1 MGAIQSNAARL
12 TGGLVFITT
21 TVGMTLTN
29 HVISAQARET
39 LLLAGGGFA
48 QGSFSQYTG
57 IIIPLVNGENAFL
70 QDGPILRFWQKS
82 YGFSYK
88 AELTPNSPAK
98 TRINAFGASL
108 TGELGYQKKLSRGQL
123 AGYLGLTFR
132 QFRLSPKDPGADLGQ
147 NPIGVPLTLDGTW
160 SVFDKVSVSSNLS
173 YTVFQKDYWAQMK
186 IAYRPTSS
194 TLSLGPEVVVQGGSE
209 YQYLRLGAFV
219 SGIKLGKF
227 HLGFNLGL
235 RDDLRENQQSL
246 YGDFNLS
253 LFY

>member
-1 MGAIQSNAARL
+1 MYMFLYVLMAA
-12 TGGLVFITT
+12 G
-21 TVGMTLTN
+21 VGFSSYTA
-29 HVISAQARET
+29 SAQAREM

-48 QGSFSQYTG
+48 HRSFSQYTG
-57 IIIPLVNGENAFL
+57 VIIPLINGENAYV

-88 AELTPNSPAK
+88 TELTPNIPAK
-98 TRINAFGASL
+98 TRINAFGGSL

-123 AGYLGLTFR
+123 AGYLGLTYR
-132 QFRLSPKDPGADLGQ
+132 RFRLSPKDPGADLDK
-147 NPIGVPLTLDGTW
+147 NPVGIPLTLDGTW

-186 IAYRPTSS
+186 IGYRPTSS
-194 TLSLGPEVVVQGGSE
+194 ALQLGPEVVLQGGSE
-209 YQYLRLGAFV
+209 YRYLRLGAFV

-227 HLGFNLGL
+227 YLGLNLGL

-246 YGDFNLS
+246 YGDINQS
-253 LFY
+253 VFY

>member
-1 MGAIQSNAARL
+1 VGAIQSNVVRL
-12 TGGLVFITT
+12 TGGLVFIST

-29 HVISAQARET
+29 YAVSAQAREI

-48 QGSFSQYTG
+48 QRSFSQYTG
-57 IIIPLVNGENAFL
+57 IIIPLVNGTDAFL

-82 YGFSYK
+82 YGFSYRTQ
-88 AELTPNSPAK
+88 LPPTSPAE
-98 TRINAFGASL
+98 TRINAFGASF

-123 AGYLGLTFR
+123 AGYLGLTYR
-132 QFRLSPKDPGADLGQ
+132 QFRLSPKDPGAGLDK
-147 NPIGVPLTLDGTW
+147 NPVGIPLTLDGTW

-186 IAYRPTSS
+186 IGYRPTSS
-194 TLSLGPEVVVQGGSE
+194 SFSLGPEVVVQGGSE
-209 YQYLRLGAFV
+209 YRYLRLGAFV

-227 HLGFNLGL
+227 YLGFNLGL